1 MNLPNQSGTIKTGGS
16 DLSPYLGGLY
26 SFGVAAAAGLA
37 VIMVIW
43 GGIEYITSVAGEGKS
58 GGKDKITSA
67 ILGLLLA
74 LGSYII
80 LNTINKDLLKLSFDL
95 KDAKELGVDL
105 EVSDSSSYVDD
116 FSTYNPSGYQGTPGN
131 YSYLNSLSNDNNGNV
146 TFSAYGYAGDDTPD
160 YNSSIGKGNK
170 ENLLG
175 FQSVALSPDLV
186 NRLSPAPGA
195 AVLVNGQV
203 IGYYDDVTAQSYEGK
218 LITNRIDMYDPSG
231 SLGGNNYQKKTA
243 GTITV
248 DNSKARKQTPY
259 PH

>member
-1 MNLPNQSGTIKTGGS
+1 MKACRKIFLIFFPFYILLLCTSLAWADVKFPKYTPLVNLPNQSGTIKTGGS

-95 KDAKELGVDL
+95 E
-105 EVSDSSSYVDD
+105 DSS
-116 FSTYNPSGYQGTPGN
+116 
-131 YSYLNSLSNDNNGNV
+131 
-146 TFSAYGYAGDDTPD
+146 
-160 YNSSIGKGNK
+160 
-170 ENLLG
+170 
-175 FQSVALSPDLV
+175 
-186 NRLSPAPGA
+186 
-195 AVLVNGQV
+195 
-203 IGYYDDVTAQSYEGK
+203 K
-218 LITNRIDMYDPSG
+218 LI
-231 SLGGNNYQKKTA
+231 KK
-243 GTITV
+243 
-248 DNSKARKQTPY
+248 
-259 PH
+259 